1 MEYMIGAL
9 VMWLVLAV
17 MFFLY
22 QETLNSIFES
32 IISLPILL
40 PCWIG
45 ALLFFPFFV
54 FWKFI
59 RNAVKGV
66 RKEIWE
72 KHKFKYV
79 KQFGNIYFVY
89 DEKAKLWR
97 NKFFMVRVTSKSKNK
112 IKRDAE
118 FSCDNT
124 PSCPEGKFRIG
135 EE

>member
-9 VMWLVLAV
+9 AMWFVLAV

-22 QETLNSIFES
+22 QETLNSIFEFV
-32 IISLPILL
+32 ISLPIIL

-72 KHKFKYV
+72 KHKFKHV

-97 NKFFMVRVTSKSKNK
+97 NKFFMVRVTSKSKKQN
-112 IKRDAE
+112 
-118 FSCDNT
+118 
-124 PSCPEGKFRIG
+124 
-135 EE
+135 